1 MFQTCFSV
9 NYFLSVSL
17 IENYGMDG
25 MDGFWKL
32 WNVWMGFSI
41 MWQFD
46 YVIVYGLSY
55 GAWWYK
61 GKEGFLV
68 FKKLVINYFYS
79 FMRRNCRRG
88 IATLSVPR
96 SHLMQVGLYRSM
108 SILEVNL
115 ETKWWFSWVVDPM
128 YFSNI
133 LRLGRS
139 EGLLGV
145 IWKSCLSI
153 IL

>member
-1 MFQTCFSV
+1 MFPLLKIMEWMEWMDF
-9 NYFLSVSL
+9 
-17 IENYGMDG
+17 ENYGMYG
-25 MDGFWKL
+25 W
-32 WNVWMGFSI
+32 VWVSCDSLIMSLCMVYLMGHGDIRARKDSWF
-41 MWQFD
+41 
-46 YVIVYGLSY
+46 
-55 GAWWYK
+55 
-61 GKEGFLV
+61 

-133 LRLGRS
+133 LRFGRS

-153 IL
+153 IF